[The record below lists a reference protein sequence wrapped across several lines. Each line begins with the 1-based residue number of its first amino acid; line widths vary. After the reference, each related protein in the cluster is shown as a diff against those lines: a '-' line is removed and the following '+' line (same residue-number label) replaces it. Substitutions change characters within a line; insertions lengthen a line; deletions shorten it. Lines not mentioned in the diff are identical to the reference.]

1 MKDHVSSDNLL
12 GLVTEIN
19 NRIYDGEYEFEHFQ
33 LTSSRFHKYFEPY
46 TLKTLQLVQKILS
59 DFILTNQSSER

>member
-19 NRIYDGEYEFEHFQ
+19 NRIYDGEYEFEHF
-33 LTSSRFHKYFEPY
+33 
-46 TLKTLQLVQKILS
+46 
-59 DFILTNQSSER
+59 